1 MGWLFLIF
9 AAVTV
14 AGAVA
19 AVTLRQLIHS
29 ALCLAVSFFGLA
41 LLYLQLE
48 AQFIGLAQVLVYVG
62 AVAIL
67 VVFAI
72 LLTRGVEAASEP
84 RWARLPALGA
94 AVAGVVLVA
103 LVVAVSTSG
112 VGREWPEPALT
123 VAEEAAVIQIGLSL
137 MTQYVVPLLVIAVLL
152 TVALIGAVLIAMEEP
167 RIATGSPGTAE
178 PPGAGARADHKVEG
192 HGKEEA

>member
-29 ALCLAVSFFGLA
+29 ALCLAASFFGLA

-72 LLTRGVEAASEP
+72 LLTRSIEAAREP

-94 AVAGVVLVA
+94 GVAGLVLVA
-103 LVVAVSTSG
+103 LIVAVSTSG

-137 MTQYVVPLLVIAVLL
+137 MTEYVVPLLVIAVLL

-167 RIATGSPGTAE
+167 RIATGSPGLGGPIGAE
-178 PPGAGARADHKVEG
+178 DRPDHKEEG
-192 HGKEEA
+192 RAKEGV